1 MKQGRRGPDPGP
13 GLSLGRLL
21 RFPADVAERVRMGIP
36 FGFFDG
42 GKLSTDRSFDDQ
54 RGSDK
59 PSVISK
65 RITQ

>member
-1 MKQGRRGPDPGP
+1 
-13 GLSLGRLL
+13 
-21 RFPADVAERVRMGIP
+21 MGIP

-42 GKLSTDRSFDDQ
+42 GKLSTDTSFDDQ